1 VAGLGIAVAA
11 FMAGG
16 AGAITAAIAWG
27 ALSNIVAGALV
38 INGVLS
44 ARRAK
49 RNARII
55 LCGASWLTAVG
66 FAGGLEGTEPMPSM
80 TGAVMFIIISLVLM
94 PSSAKKISLTKAEGA
109 TQ

>member
-1 VAGLGIAVAA
+1 MTQQIILTRIHVADHQK
-11 FMAGG
+11 
-16 AGAITAAIAWG
+16 W
-27 ALSNIVAGALV
+27 N
-38 INGVLS
+38 
-44 ARRAK
+44 RAK